1 MVALPSRAVPGVSA
15 PLRRRVLALG
25 LAVTLLGIASTSGA
39 MADPTPPSEEDVQA
53 ARAAENLAAMDVAQV
68 EVQLAALN
76 ATLDDTW
83 VAAQL
88 AGEEYLIAQ
97 TEVEAAAADATAA
110 QSQLDGALSQMEV
123 SRKTLAGIA
132 IEQYRSG
139 GAMQGLQA
147 LLSADGLAEV
157 VERSNALEI
166 VNGVADN
173 AVQQYRADSLVAA
186 TMQQRADQALS
197 AKQQAAE
204 RADAALE
211 RANTQQQAAQA
222 AVAAAEEQRSALIGR
237 LAEARGTTAALERER
252 QDAIDAERRQA
263 AERAAERERAARE
276 QADREQAERER
287 AEREE
292 AEQEP
297 EEPTREP
304 TREPE
309 PPTPTREPVTEPT
322 REPVTEPTR
331 EPVTEPTR
339 EPAPE
344 PSPTPTPPPAPP
356 VVPTPPPTTPPV
368 SSTPG
373 LGSGTSVG
381 SAAQGRGAV
390 AWARKQ
396 IGADYVWG
404 STGPTAFDCSG
415 LTSMAWAS
423 QGVGITRT
431 SRSQYTHVK
440 KISYGS
446 LRPGDLLFY
455 ATNTSNPSTIY
466 HVAIYAGNGQMIEAP
481 VPGKKVN
488 IVPMRYSQS
497 MPYAGRP

>member
-1 MVALPSRAVPGVSA
+1 MVAPSRRAVPSAPA
-15 PLRRRVLALG
+15 PLRRRALALG
-25 LAVTLLGIASTSGA
+25 LAVTLLGIAGTSGA
-39 MADPTPPSEEDVQA
+39 IADPTAPSEEEIQA
-53 ARAAENLAAMDVAQV
+53 ARQAEDLAALDVAQV
-68 EVQLAALN
+68 EVQLASLN
-76 ATLDDTW
+76 VTLDDAW
-83 VAAQL
+83 VAALL
-88 AGEEYLIAQ
+88 AGEEYLLAQ
-97 TEVEAAAADATAA
+97 AAVETAAADAAA
-110 QSQLDGALSQMEV
+110 TQSQLDGALAQMEV
-123 SRKTLAGIA
+123 SRRTLAGIA

-147 LLSADGLAEV
+147 VLSADGLEEV
-157 VERSNALEI
+157 VERTNALEV
-166 VNGVADN
+166 VNGVADT
-173 AVQQYRADSLVAA
+173 AVQQFRADSLVAA

-237 LAEARGTTAALERER
+237 LGEARGTTAALERER

-404 STGPTAFDCSG
+404 ATGAEAFDCSG

-440 KISYGS
+440 KISYSS

-455 ATNTSNPSTIY
+455 ASNTENPSTIY

-481 VPGKKVN
+481 VPGKQVN
-488 IVPMRYSQS
+488 IVPMRYRQS

>member
-1 MVALPSRAVPGVSA
+1 MVAPSRRAVPSAPA
-15 PLRRRVLALG
+15 PLRRRALALG
-25 LAVTLLGIASTSGA
+25 LAVTLLGIAGTSGA
-39 MADPTPPSEEDVQA
+39 IADPTAPSEEEIQA
-53 ARAAENLAAMDVAQV
+53 ARQAEDLAALDVAQV
-68 EVQLAALN
+68 EVQLASLN
-76 ATLDDTW
+76 VTLDDAW
-83 VAAQL
+83 VAALL
-88 AGEEYLIAQ
+88 AGEEYLLAQ
-97 TEVEAAAADATAA
+97 AAVETAAADAAA
-110 QSQLDGALSQMEV
+110 TQSQLDGALAQMEV
-123 SRKTLAGIA
+123 SRRTLAGIA

-147 LLSADGLAEV
+147 VLSADGLEEV
-157 VERSNALEI
+157 VERTNALEV
-166 VNGVADN
+166 VNGVADT
-173 AVQQYRADSLVAA
+173 AVQQFRADSLVAA

-237 LAEARGTTAALERER
+237 LAEARGNTAALERER

-339 EPAPE
+339 GDRK
-344 PSPTPTPPPAPP
+344 S
-356 VVPTPPPTTPPV
+356 VV
-368 SSTPG
+368 
-373 LGSGTSVG
+373 
-381 SAAQGRGAV
+381 
-390 AWARKQ
+390 
-396 IGADYVWG
+396 
-404 STGPTAFDCSG
+404 
-415 LTSMAWAS
+415 
-423 QGVGITRT
+423 
-431 SRSQYTHVK
+431 
-440 KISYGS
+440 
-446 LRPGDLLFY
+446 
-455 ATNTSNPSTIY
+455 
-466 HVAIYAGNGQMIEAP
+466 
-481 VPGKKVN
+481 
-488 IVPMRYSQS
+488 
-497 MPYAGRP
+497 